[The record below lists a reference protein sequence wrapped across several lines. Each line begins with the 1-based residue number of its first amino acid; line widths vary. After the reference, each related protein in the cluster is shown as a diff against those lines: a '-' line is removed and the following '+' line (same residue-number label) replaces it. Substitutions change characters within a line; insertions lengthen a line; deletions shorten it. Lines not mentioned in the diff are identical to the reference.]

1 MAGGS
6 WLGARQVH
14 RTGKTGA
21 EEVGGG
27 RGEGRQRK
35 EAALWGTGGPGVT
48 TGMAFDCWSLSETGP
63 WREEHWKRD
72 IAREPVTTL
81 SRKPSR
87 WGH

>member
-1 MAGGS
+1 M
-6 WLGARQVH
+6 VH
-14 RTGKTGA
+14 QMETLYV
-21 EEVGGG
+21 EEKV
-27 RGEGRQRK
+27 RVWRQRK

-87 WGH
+87 CGH